1 MTKILIVVASIL
13 ILLIQSNALSQTPSD
28 DPPRYEIAAEFTALN
43 REQFGRAK
51 SEPGA
56 GVRFTFNFNK
66 TFAIEGATHASF
78 NECFDCTERGR
89 VFDLFGGVKA
99 GKRFKTWGVFAK
111 VRPGVVNYTQGVLN
125 IVPSGTGG
133 PFPFTVEPKGV
144 DHFALDAGAVVE
156 FYPSRRLVTRFD
168 FGDTLIHFSKRTTNG
183 VSYDPTTMTYTLIPF
198 TTPARTTHN
207 FQFIASFG
215 FRF

>member
-1 MTKILIVVASIL
+1 MEKTLFVTASIF
-13 ILLIQSNALSQTPSD
+13 ILLIQSHALSQTQSD

-43 REQFGRAK
+43 REQFGSAK

-66 TFAIEGATHASF
+66 NFAIEGATHASF

-111 VRPGVVNYTQGVLN
+111 ARPGLVNYTQGAFN
-125 IVPSGTGG
+125 ILPTGTGG
-133 PFPFTVEPKGV
+133 TFPFTFEVKGR
-144 DHFALDAGAVVE
+144 DHFAADLGGVVE
-156 FYPSRRLVTRFD
+156 FYPSRRFVTRFD
-168 FGDTLIHFSKRTTNG
+168 FGDTLIHFSRRTTNAL
-183 VSYDPTTMTYTLIPF
+183 SFDPSSMTYTLFPI